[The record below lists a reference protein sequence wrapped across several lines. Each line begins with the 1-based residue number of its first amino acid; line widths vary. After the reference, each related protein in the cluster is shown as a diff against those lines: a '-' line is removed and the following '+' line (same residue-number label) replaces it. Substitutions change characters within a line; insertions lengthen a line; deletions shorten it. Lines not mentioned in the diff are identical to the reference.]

1 MTPFIADIDFEAIV
15 GDNKLR
21 STILFEPARR
31 VLVLKGPALFFCPS
45 CGQKNQY
52 PRVFF
57 L

>member
-1 MTPFIADIDFEAIV
+1 MTPFIADIDFEAND

-21 STILFEPARR
+21 STILYEPARR
-31 VLVLKGPALFFCPS
+31 VLVLKGQALFFCPS

-52 PRVFF
+52 ARVFF